1 MSFASFF
8 PLRFI
13 DNRCNGRYLG
23 RIGSVLGFPATGL
36 DKQHLDAAV
45 RAVEEVAVAGHHAKL
60 EKLLQVLDQLLQ
72 LSLQVLQAPEVVP
85 GHHHLPDRGRSA
97 HDVAEILHWGG

>member
-36 DKQHLDAAV
+36 DEQHLDAAV
-45 RAVEEVAVAGHHAKL
+45 RAVEEVAVAGHNAKL

-72 LSLQVLQAPEVVP
+72 VSFKFSRPP
-85 GHHHLPDRGRSA
+85 RS
-97 HDVAEILHWGG
+97 